1 MASIKFGQLF
11 TKKSIKPGLVL
22 AAMLIIIV
30 SLFVW
35 TIASKDDV
43 AQQITQPATEKFVV
57 EITDTGY
64 LPQTLEIPV
73 GATVEWVNKTNEPHR
88 IAANPQPDHSSFPA
102 LDSVEPI
109 GPDATYSFTFSAKG
123 TYVYNNHYV
132 QTENNGEV
140 KVNDV
145 QAN

>member
-1 MASIKFGQLF
+1 MAKMDLRQMYS
-11 TKKSIKPGLVL
+11 KKTIGPGLVL
-22 AAMLIIIV
+22 SAMLIIIV
-30 SLFVW
+30 GLFFW
-35 TIASKDDV
+35 AYASKDD
-43 AQQITQPATEKFVV
+43 ITQQATQTTSEKFIV

-64 LPQTLEIPV
+64 MPQTLEIPV

-109 GPDATYSFTFSAKG
+109 GPDATYSFTFSEKG